1 MTVNNVNNT
10 QSNSTP
16 NATSNIAANSMSSL
30 GINDF
35 IQLMTTQL
43 KYQDPTQPQDSTQF
57 VAQLAQFSTV
67 SGVQQMNSS
76 ISSLLNQLK
85 SSQAVSATSLVGH
98 TVLVQGKS
106 IPMMAGDKVVGAIDT
121 PSKAS
126 NVNVTVTDGSG
137 QVVKHLSVPAQAGL
151 SYFTWDGTDDA
162 GNAVKDGKYEFTAA
176 ATVAGK
182 PVAATTLLA
191 NRIDS
196 VTIDPSTNDLQLN
209 TDSLGTVTLADVRQ
223 VF

>member
-1 MTVNNVNNT
+1 MSTVNSVNSGNAVT
-10 QSNSTP
+10 SAIANNSV
-16 NATSNIAANSMSSL
+16 NSL

-67 SGVQQMNSS
+67 SGVQQMNTS
-76 ISSLLNQLK
+76 ITSLIDQMK
-85 SSQAVSATSLVGH
+85 SSQALNATSLVGH
-98 TVLVQGKS
+98 SVLVKASNMPVSSGQS
-106 IPMMAGDKVVGAIDT
+106 AYGAIDT
-121 PSKAS
+121 PTGATSL
-126 NVNVTVTDGSG
+126 NVTVTDSSG
-137 QVVKHLSVPAQAGL
+137 QVVRHLTVPVQSGGL
-151 SYFTWDGTDDA
+151 SAFVWDGTNDSGTQVA
-162 GNAVKDGKYEFTAA
+162 GDNYSFTAN

-182 PVAATTLLA
+182 SVAATTLLA

-209 TDSLGTVTLADVRQ
+209 TDSLGTVTMADVRQ

>member
-1 MTVNNVNNT
+1 
-10 QSNSTP
+10 
-16 NATSNIAANSMSSL
+16 
-30 GINDF
+30 
-35 IQLMTTQL
+35 
-43 KYQDPTQPQDSTQF
+43 
-57 VAQLAQFSTV
+57 
-67 SGVQQMNSS
+67 
-76 ISSLLNQLK
+76 
-85 SSQAVSATSLVGH
+85 
-98 TVLVQGKS
+98 
-106 IPMMAGDKVVGAIDT
+106 MMAGDKVVGAIDT

>member
-1 MTVNNVNNT
+1 MTTVN
-10 QSNSTP
+10 P
-16 NATSNIAANSMSSL
+16 NAANPAANAASGIAKNSMSSL

-76 ISSLLNQLK
+76 ISSLLTQLK

-106 IPMMAGDKVVGAIDT
+106 MPVTAGQSVVGAVDT
-121 PSKAS
+121 PSNAS
-126 NVNVTVTDGSG
+126 NVNVTVTDASG
-137 QVVKHLSVPAQAGL
+137 QVVKHLSVPVQSGM

-162 GNAVKDGKYEFTAA
+162 GNATASGSYNFTAA
-176 ATVAGK
+176 ANVAGK
-182 PVAATTLLA
+182 PVAADTLLA

-196 VTIDPSTNDLQLN
+196 VTIDPTTNSLQLN

>member
-1 MTVNNVNNT
+1 MTVNSVN
-10 QSNSTP
+10 P
-16 NATSNIAANSMSSL
+16 NATNATALSGIANNSMSSL

-67 SGVQQMNSS
+67 SGVQQMNTS
-76 ISSLLNQLK
+76 INSLMQQMKN
-85 SSQAVSATSLVGH
+85 SQALNATSLVGH
-98 TVLVQGKS
+98 SVLVKGS
-106 IPMMAGDKVVGAIDT
+106 VMPVAAGQSAYGAVDT
-121 PSKAS
+121 PAGATSL
-126 NVNVTVTDGSG
+126 NITVTGSSG
-137 QVVKHLSVPAQAGL
+137 QVVRHMSVPVQSGL
-151 SYFTWDGTDDA
+151 SAFVWDGSDDS
-162 GNAVKDGKYEFTAA
+162 GKAVTGDTYTFSAS

-182 PVAATTLLA
+182 PVAADTLLA

-196 VTIDPSTNDLQLN
+196 VTIDPATNDLQLN
-209 TDSLGTVTLADVRQ
+209 TDSLGTVTMADVRQ

>member
-1 MTVNNVNNT
+1 
-10 QSNSTP
+10 
-16 NATSNIAANSMSSL
+16 
-30 GINDF
+30 
-35 IQLMTTQL
+35 
-43 KYQDPTQPQDSTQF
+43 
-57 VAQLAQFSTV
+57 
-67 SGVQQMNSS
+67 
-76 ISSLLNQLK
+76 
-85 SSQAVSATSLVGH
+85 
-98 TVLVQGKS
+98 
-106 IPMMAGDKVVGAIDT
+106 
-121 PSKAS
+121 
-126 NVNVTVTDGSG
+126 
-137 QVVKHLSVPAQAGL
+137 VKHLSAPAQSGL

-162 GNAVKDGKYEFTAA
+162 GNAVKDGTYGFSAA

>member
-1 MTVNNVNNT
+1 MTTVNPT
-10 QSNSTP
+10 TGNSTA
-16 NATSNIAANSMSSL
+16 NAASKAIANNSMNNL

-76 ISSLLNQLK
+76 ISSLLGQLK
-85 SSQAVSATSLVGH
+85 SSQALNATSLVGH
-98 TVLVQGKS
+98 SVLLKGSSMPVS
-106 IPMMAGDKVVGAIDT
+106 AGQSVYGAIDT
-121 PSKAS
+121 PSGAS
-126 NVNVTVTDGSG
+126 NLNVTVVDSSG
-137 QVVKHLSVPAQAGL
+137 QPVRHLSVPADKGL
-151 SYFTWDGTDDA
+151 SAFLWDGKDDA
-162 GNAVKDGKYEFTAA
+162 GNAVSGGTYGFNASA
-176 ATVAGK
+176 NIAGK
-182 PVAATTLLA
+182 PTAATTFLA

-196 VTIDPSTNDLQLN
+196 VTIDPTTNDLQLN

>member
-1 MTVNNVNNT
+1 MTTVNPV
-10 QSNSTP
+10 
-16 NATSNIAANSMSSL
+16 TSNASATAAGQAIANNSMNNL

-67 SGVQQMNSS
+67 SGVQQMNTS

-85 SSQAVSATSLVGH
+85 SSQALNATSLVGH
-98 TVLVQGKS
+98 SVLLKANAMSVSSGQ
-106 IPMMAGDKVVGAIDT
+106 AVYGAMDT
-121 PSKAS
+121 PNGTS
-126 NVNVTVTDGSG
+126 NLNVTVTDSSG
-137 QVVKHLSVPAQAGL
+137 QVIRHISVPAQQGL
-151 SYFTWDGTDDA
+151 SGFTWDGTDDA
-162 GNAVKDGKYEFTAA
+162 GNPVAGGTYGFTATA
-176 ATVAGK
+176 NIAGK
-182 PVAATTLLA
+182 PTAATTYLA

-196 VTIDPSTNDLQLN
+196 VTIDPTTNDLQLN
-209 TDSLGTVTLADVRQ
+209 TDSLGTVTLADVKQ